1 MEQIPKSLIMSKLLI
16 LLNYRIIYAAY
27 HKSQLLSKCF
37 FFVVFFYLH
46 LPNDTYRQVSSEMK
60 VAEYLLDLLNESQH
74 C

>member
-1 MEQIPKSLIMSKLLI
+1 MEQISKSLIMSKLLI

-37 FFVVFFYLH
+37 VFVFFYLH
-46 LPNDTYRQVSSEMK
+46 LPNDTYSQVSSEMK